1 MKQRE
6 DRLVERLVWGGLL
19 SISCLLVFSVLAQ
32 GIVKQTVFRFDNLIY
47 QALRSFSPH
56 RLDGVASL
64 FTELGSY
71 HIQMM
76 EFVAVALI
84 FLWARRLWE
93 PAVLFICFHGA
104 WGINL
109 ALKALFH
116 RDRPW
121 LEPYLVVS
129 GYSFPSGHA
138 MSSIVFYGMG
148 AYLLWQM
155 QRRKMKGA
163 WLIQAASALL
173 ILEIGLSR
181 IYLGVHYASDVLA
194 GFAAGGLWLMLC
206 LAGESRLRRLLP
218 STSQPM

>member
-1 MKQRE
+1 MKRRE
-6 DRLVERLVWGGLL
+6 GRRVERLVWGGLL
-19 SISCLLVFSVLAQ
+19 SVSCLMIFIVLAH
-32 GIVKQTVFRFDNLIY
+32 GIVKQTMFRFDNLIY
-47 QALRSFSPH
+47 QALRSIAPY
-56 RLDGVASL
+56 RLDEVTHL
-64 FTELGSY
+64 ITELGSY
-71 HIQMM
+71 RIQLMG
-76 EFVAVALI
+76 FIVVALV

-109 ALKALFH
+109 VLKALFH

-121 LEPYLVVS
+121 LEPYLVVD

-163 WLIQAASALL
+163 WVIPTASALL

-181 IYLGVHYASDVLA
+181 IYLGVHYASDVLG
-194 GFAAGGLWLMLC
+194 GFAAGGLLLMLC
-206 LAGESRLRRLLP
+206 LAGESRMRRLLP
-218 STSQPM
+218 SPSHPV